1 MEELEALRKEN
12 ETLKNQL
19 QELRKDKDIFERL
32 FNAES
37 KKYERLKQVF
47 ESFKT
52 IVASVKVE

>member
-12 ETLKNQL
+12 ETLKIQI
-19 QELRKDKDIFERL
+19 QELRKDKEVYERL

>member
-1 MEELEALRKEN
+1 MNEEELKKEI
-12 ETLKNQL
+12 ESLKGQL

-52 IVASVKVE
+52 ILASVKVE

>member
-12 ETLKNQL
+12 EDLKNQL

-32 FNAES
+32 FNSES

>member
-1 MEELEALRKEN
+1 MNEEELKKEI
-12 ETLKNQL
+12 ESLKGQL

>member
-1 MEELEALRKEN
+1 MEEIEALRKEN
-12 ETLKNQL
+12 ETLKIQI
-19 QELRKDKDIFERL
+19 QELRKDKEVYERL
-32 FNAES
+32 FNSES